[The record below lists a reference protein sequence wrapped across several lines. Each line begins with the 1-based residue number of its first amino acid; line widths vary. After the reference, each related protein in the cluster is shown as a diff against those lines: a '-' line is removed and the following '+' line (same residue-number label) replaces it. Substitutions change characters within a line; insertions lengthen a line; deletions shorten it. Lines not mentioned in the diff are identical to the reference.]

1 MKLVIYDAEI
11 CNGVITDN
19 NPPQEGY
26 KYAKGWK
33 DFSGMGIATLCAYDI
48 SETRYRVFM
57 EDNLTH
63 LEDLMTER
71 DALVGFNNHQFD
83 DHLLRENNVFI
94 GASTIDLASLI
105 WRAAGIPQGEHPKG
119 LGLDAI
125 CKANGLPAK
134 TGNGAQAPQD
144 FQDGYIGRVVDYCLA
159 DVRSTLFLYR
169 YLATNGGI
177 KDPRNG
183 DWLNVAV
190 PK

>member
-11 CNGVITDN
+11 CNGIITDN
-19 NPPQEGY
+19 NPAQEGY

-33 DFSGMGIATLCAYDI
+33 DFAGMGISTICAYDVH
-48 SETRYRVFM
+48 EARFRVFM
-57 EDNLTH
+57 ADNLSH

-83 DHLLRENNVFI
+83 DNLLRENNVFI
-94 GASTIDLASLI
+94 GSSTIDLAALI

-125 CKANGLPAK
+125 CKANKLPGK

-144 FQDGYIGRVVDYCLA
+144 YQDGRIGRVIDYCLA
-159 DVRSTLFLYR
+159 DVRSTLHLYR
-169 YLATNGGI
+169 YLAGFGGI
-177 KDPRNG
+177 TDPRTG
-183 DWLNVAV
+183 EWLNVAV